1 MKIDTVDLSALETSV
16 HKWLSD
22 LSATAQ
28 SQNWVV
34 TMDGK
39 PTIFGIGKESR
50 QFLAQRIV
58 ENLLDE
64 TSDTPIPVRVSVWD
78 SVFVEFCNYV
88 KTHDFPKGITE
99 NNGKKMNL
107 NKEGL
112 WTWLERTHQTQ
123 LSYRLDIESVFANHL
138 SQGLSSKHKM

>member
-78 SVFVEFCNYV
+78 SVFV
-88 KTHDFPKGITE
+88 
-99 NNGKKMNL
+99 
-107 NKEGL
+107 
-112 WTWLERTHQTQ
+112 
-123 LSYRLDIESVFANHL
+123 
-138 SQGLSSKHKM
+138 